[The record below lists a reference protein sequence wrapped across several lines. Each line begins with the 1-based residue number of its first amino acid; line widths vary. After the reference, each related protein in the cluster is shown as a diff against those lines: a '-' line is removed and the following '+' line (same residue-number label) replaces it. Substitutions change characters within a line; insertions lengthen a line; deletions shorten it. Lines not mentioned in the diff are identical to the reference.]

1 MRKTIT
7 TFYKGVKTIGIFSI
21 LKQKFFH
28 PKNAKGEFIEPF
40 DYATAG
46 GLGAREAYGE
56 NNGWIYRWDVP
67 HNIAD
72 LIELMGGKEASEII

>member
-7 TFYKGVKTIGIFSI
+7 TFYKGVKLSEYFQSQNKI
-21 LKQKFFH
+21 LPSQ
-28 PKNAKGEFIEPF
+28 NAKGEFIEPF

-67 HNIAD
+67 HNIA
-72 LIELMGGKEASEII
+72 GFN